1 MRRIHIMS
9 KNVRRGM
16 TLIEILVVIAI
27 IAILASLLLVG
38 VMPLLRKGPEVKV
51 RNEISQFA
59 VAMDKFHTKY
69 GTYPPSTLKLCSRR
83 SDYGNAAIDQ
93 RSIAIITAMFPQLG
107 GTAAPWV
114 AVNWGNRQGPA
125 PNLPPNGTT
134 INYTDILAGDQ
145 CLVFFL
151 GGIPNGAGKTPLG
164 FSTNPATPAATGGD
178 RKKEFDFEAS
188 RVQFRNGTIFPSYL
202 DPFIKQQPYVFF
214 SSMTLSSGDNRYDPM
229 PINIA
234 ATQFAPV
241 HTVSPYVQD
250 TTGGVVKYWNPT
262 KFQIISAGA
271 DGTFGSGGT
280 TQLTPMLVQQPWPAN
295 SPTACKDDW
304 TNFNSS
310 KLGAPD

>member
-1 MRRIHIMS
+1 MPSTFEFWYSNLFRISCFEFRILRQSRPRALNEEFHFPKEFAVRRIHIMS

-114 AVNWGNRQGPA
+114 AVNWGNRAEPA
-125 PNLPPNGTT
+125 SQRDN
-134 INYTDILAGDQ
+134 DQ
-145 CLVFFL
+145 LHRHFGRRSMSGVFP
-151 GGIPNGAGKTPLG
+151 GRDSQWRRQN
-164 FSTNPATPAATGGD
+164 AAWL
-178 RKKEFDFEAS
+178 
-188 RVQFRNGTIFPSYL
+188 L
-202 DPFIKQQPYVFF
+202 D
-214 SSMTLSSGDNRYDPM
+214 
-229 PINIA
+229 
-234 ATQFAPV
+234 
-241 HTVSPYVQD
+241 
-250 TTGGVVKYWNPT
+250 
-262 KFQIISAGA
+262 
-271 DGTFGSGGT
+271 
-280 TQLTPMLVQQPWPAN
+280 
-295 SPTACKDDW
+295 
-304 TNFNSS
+304 
-310 KLGAPD
+310 